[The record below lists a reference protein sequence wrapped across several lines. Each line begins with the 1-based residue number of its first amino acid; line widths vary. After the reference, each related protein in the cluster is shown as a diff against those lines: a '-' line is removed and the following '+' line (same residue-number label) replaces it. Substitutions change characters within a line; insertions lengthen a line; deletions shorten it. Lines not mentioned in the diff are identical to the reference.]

1 MRVEVPMEVNPV
13 ESGGARA
20 GAAVHLLFQ
29 WIACSC
35 SAGTM
40 AVPIATYAIVGIDA
54 PRRDAASARM
64 CRYGACCRN
73 WPRCRRRRAA
83 GPAANVGPLP
93 PGATRF
99 KREEMLAFQC
109 RLHENAGLAS
119 AGTAFRVL
127 ALEEGLQVLP
137 QRIAA
142 GAMVSVVA
150 VAQLVRVPDCDSGG
164 RGFESPQP
172 PH

>member
-1 MRVEVPMEVNPV
+1 MLVARPMDAGAGKVD
-13 ESGGARA
+13 GARA
-20 GAAVHLLFQ
+20 GAAGHLLFQ
-29 WIACSC
+29 WITYSR
-35 SAGTM
+35 SADAM
-40 AVPIATYAIVGIDA
+40 AVPIATYARVGIDA
-54 PRRDAASARM
+54 VRHDAASDRM
-64 CRYGACCRN
+64 RRHG
-73 WPRCRRRRAA
+73 RRRRDRPRCKRRHAA
-83 GPAANVGPLP
+83 GVGGNRGFAAGHAALS
-93 PGATRF
+93 R
-99 KREEMLAFQC
+99 REEMLAFQC

-127 ALEEGLQVLP
+127 ALEDGLQVLP

-142 GAMVSVVA
+142 GTMVSVVA